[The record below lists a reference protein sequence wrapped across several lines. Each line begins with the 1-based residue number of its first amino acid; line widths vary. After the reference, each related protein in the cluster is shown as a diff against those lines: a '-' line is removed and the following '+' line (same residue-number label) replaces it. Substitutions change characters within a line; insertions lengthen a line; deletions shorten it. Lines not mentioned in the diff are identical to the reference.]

1 MYKRIVLALFLLA
14 AAIYSLGIKVS
25 PVMAAETATPTG
37 QPAPATATLR
47 PAEDV
52 VVSTPNPD
60 GSIYHVVGYGQA
72 LWSIAIAYNTTID
85 KIRALNSLSA
95 SDTLRVGQKLLIR
108 QADPPTLTPT
118 ITRTVPLPSR
128 TPTATQPSRTPTL
141 TRTSTPPPTASATIT
156 ATPTPTAKPLL
167 PFLPAGGLSGQNL
180 VGVILIVVCAIG
192 LVVVGLTGF
201 RSKK

>member
-1 MYKRIVLALFLLA
+1 MNKRIVLALFLLA
-14 AAIYSLGIKVS
+14 AAVYTLGIKVS
-25 PVMAAETATPTG
+25 PVQAAETATPTARTG
-37 QPAPATATLR
+37 AATATSR

-72 LWSIAIAYNTTID
+72 LWSIAVAYNTTID
-85 KIRALNSLSA
+85 KLRALNGLSA
-95 SDTLRVGQKLLIR
+95 SATLRIGQKLLIR

-128 TPTATQPSRTPTL
+128 TPTATKPSRTPTL
-141 TRTSTPPPTASATIT
+141 TRTATPSPSASATIT
-156 ATPTPTAKPLL
+156 VTPTPTAKPLF
-167 PFLPAGGLSGQNL
+167 PFLPGGGLTGQNL
-180 VGVILIVVCAIG
+180 AGVILIVGCAIG

>member
-1 MYKRIVLALFLLA
+1 MHKGIYLFLILLV
-14 AAIYSLGIKVS
+14 AAIYPLAIEVS
-25 PVMAAETATPTG
+25 PVLAADTATATA
-37 QPAPATATLR
+37 QPQMATATLR

-60 GSIYHVVGYGQA
+60 GSIYHVVAYGQSF
-72 LWSIAIAYNTTID
+72 WSIAIAYNTTID
-85 KIRALNSLSA
+85 KLRTLNNLSSSA
-95 SDTLRVGQKLLIR
+95 TLRIGQKLLIR

-128 TPTATQPSRTPTL
+128 TPTATQPSRTPTR
-141 TRTSTPPPTASATIT
+141 TRTSTPSPTASVTIT
-156 ATPTPTAKPLL
+156 VTPTPTAKPLL
-167 PFLPAGGLSGQNL
+167 PFLPPGGLAGQNL

>member
-1 MYKRIVLALFLLA
+1 MSKRVIFILLMLLA
-14 AAIYSLGIKVS
+14 VIYLLAIGVS
-25 PVMAAETATPTG
+25 PVLAAETATPTARPG
-37 QPAPATATLR
+37 VATATLR

-85 KIRALNSLSA
+85 KIRTLNNLSA
-95 SDTLRVGQKLLIR
+95 SATLRVGQKLLIR

-141 TRTSTPPPTASATIT
+141 TRTSTPSPSASVTIT
-156 ATPTPTAKPLL
+156 VTPTPTTKPLL
-167 PFLPAGGLSGQNL
+167 PFLPAGGLAGQNL

-201 RSKK
+201 RSKR